1 MRQYTPNPI
10 TGSARKRGFTLIEM
24 LIVGSLIALFSGIAM
39 FGIQQMYD
47 SNREKAMW
55 AEVSSV
61 GTASAFAHDDLGFY
75 PRLDLLAL
83 PKALIVFEQTSQAT
97 YIRPSIDCYGMYG
110 TTGPQVSNIN
120 SNWKGPYLGMSETR
134 KRAHGGIVKMRLS
147 DPLSPNFQA
156 PDDIGDVS
164 LVDWPAD
171 TWGNPYVLYQVT
183 IDPALKS
190 GTNPLG
196 LRLVTNPT
204 ELANYFNAVVSYGPN
219 KVPGGNENS
228 TGDIATALF
237 GAALYVKGDIGG
249 TGQAQFTLKSMYA
262 TDSALQL
269 SSADFIQRLANSME
283 TPNTTDPAFS
293 GILEDGSDD
302 IIFRF

>member
-1 MRQYTPNPI
+1 MRKYTPNPI
-10 TGSARKRGFTLIEM
+10 TGSARERGFTLIEM

-47 SNREKAMW
+47 SNREKIMR
-55 AEVSSV
+55 AEASEL
-61 GTASAFAHDDLGFY
+61 GTALSFAHDDLGFF
-75 PRLDLLAL
+75 PRLDLLSL
-83 PKALIVFEQTSQAT
+83 PKPLLVFEQTGQAT
-97 YIRPSIDCYGMYG
+97 YLRPSVDNYGADG
-110 TTGPQVSNIN
+110 ITGPQVNNLSE
-120 SNWKGPYLGMSETR
+120 NWKGPYLGMAETR
-134 KRAHGGIVKMRLS
+134 KRSHGIVKMRLS

-156 PDDIGDVS
+156 PDGIGDVS
-164 LVDWPAD
+164 LVDWPSD

-183 IDPALKS
+183 IDPAFKT
-190 GTNPLG
+190 GTNQLG
-196 LRLVTNPT
+196 LRLIANPT
-204 ELANYFNAVVSYGPN
+204 ESANYFNAVVSYGPN

-249 TGQAQFTLKSMYA
+249 SNQAQFTLKSIYA
-262 TDSALQL
+262 SDSALQL
-269 SSADFIQRLANSME
+269 ASTDFIQRLANSLE
-283 TPNTTDPAFS
+283 NPNTTDPAFS